1 MAVAYCPKRSGDG
14 DGISDS
20 YSVSN
25 ETLVF
30 NDLFFFFFYD
40 YRLNLWPPVN
50 ENTGRNSTQEL

>member
-1 MAVAYCPKRSGDG
+1 MSTSSEEPDGGCSLLLGGVGDS

-20 YSVSN
+20 NAVSS

-30 NDLFFFFFYD
+30 NDLFYN

-50 ENTGRNSTQEL
+50 